1 MPGPVTGAFEQ
12 TLEVGLRGVRAF
24 RAKKLQRDR
33 LIGIACLVL
42 APFALLYLLIWVV
55 PFLLAFGL
63 LLWLGFLDPQL
74 MQVRMLYRRN
84 PDLSH
89 RVDVI
94 ADDIGITF
102 GSPGS
107 TTRVEWTRY
116 RRLIEGPDVFVL
128 VFGKDLIHII
138 PMEAFVA
145 GEDKDAF
152 RRLARKALP
161 QT

>member
-12 TLEVGLRGVRAF
+12 TAEVGLRGVRALH
-24 RAKKLQRDR
+24 AKQLRRDR
-33 LIGIACLVL
+33 WIGVGCLIL
-42 APFALLYLLIWVV
+42 APFTALYSIWFV
-55 PFLLAFGL
+55 PFFLAFGL

-84 PDLSH
+84 PDLRH
-89 RVDVI
+89 PVDVI
-94 ADDIGITF
+94 ADDTGITF
-102 GSPGS
+102 RSPGS

-116 RRLIEGPDVFVL
+116 QRLVEGPDVFVL
-128 VFGKDLIHII
+128 VFGRDLIHII

-145 GEDKDAF
+145 REDKEAF

-161 QT
+161 QA

>member
-12 TLEVGLRGVRAF
+12 SLEVGLRGVRAF
-24 RAKKLQRDR
+24 RAKQLQRDR
-33 LIGIACLVL
+33 LIGIACLIL
-42 APFALLYLLIWVV
+42 APFTVLYSIWFV

-84 PDLSH
+84 PDLRH

-94 ADDIGITF
+94 ADDTGITF
-102 GSPGS
+102 RSPGS
-107 TTRVEWTRY
+107 TTRLEWTRY

-138 PMEAFVA
+138 PMEAFGA
-145 GEDKDAF
+145 GEERDAF
-152 RRLARKALP
+152 RRLARKAVP
-161 QT
+161 QA